1 MLRYRYLSTGYGDL
15 KNKGGNKKMKR
26 RKVDLIAIAAVVA
39 VAMFAGC
46 VEEET
51 PTKVPETTAP
61 PTETATP
68 IPTLT
73 PVATPT
79 PETPT
84 ELSLKVGE
92 TAKTSKIEV
101 TVISAKKTNHYEY
114 YSDILKETMIEEASP
129 GKIFILAE
137 IEIKNIGSDRAYVG
151 SSEFSMT
158 DSEGYRYDPELY
170 YGNDELEMF
179 KELYQNQKM
188 RGKVLFEVP
197 EDATG
202 LKIQYDF
209 GSLFTKVKL
218 ASWELE

>member
-1 MLRYRYLSTGYGDL
+1 
-15 KNKGGNKKMKR
+15 MKR
-26 RKVDLIAIAAVVA
+26 KTIVGLIAIVAVVA

-51 PTKVPETTAP
+51 PTKVPETTTP
-61 PTETATP
+61 PAET
-68 IPTLT
+68 
-73 PVATPT
+73 ATPT
-79 PETPT
+79 PEVPT

-92 TAKTSKIEV
+92 TAKTSKIEG

-114 YSDILKETMIEEASP
+114 YSDILKETMTEEASP

-158 DSEGYRYDPELY
+158 DSEAYKYDPEFYL
-170 YGNDELEMF
+170 GEDGLEMF
-179 KELYQNQKM
+179 KELYPNQKM
-188 RGKVLFEVP
+188 KGKVLFKVP
-197 EDATG
+197 EEAKG

-209 GSLFTKVKL
+209 GSLFTEVKL

>member
-1 MLRYRYLSTGYGDL
+1 VKR
-15 KNKGGNKKMKR
+15 KNIVG
-26 RKVDLIAIAAVVA
+26 LIALVAVVV

-51 PTKVPETTAP
+51 PTKVPETTTP
-61 PTETATP
+61 PAETTTP

-73 PVATPT
+73 PTATPT
-79 PETPT
+79 LETPT

-92 TAKTSKIEV
+92 TAKTSKVEV

-114 YSDILKETMIEEASP
+114 YSDILKATMTEEASP

-137 IEIKNIGSDRAYVG
+137 IEIKNIGSDRAYAG
-151 SSEFSMT
+151 STDFSLT
-158 DSEGYRYDPELY
+158 DSEGYRYDPEFY
-170 YGNDELEMF
+170 YGEDGLEMF

-188 RGKVLFEVP
+188 KGKVLFKVP
-197 EDATG
+197 EDAKG